1 MTGQVGWRES
11 SLWIGIHGDMLTNLK
26 TNHNNTSQKTFKAR
40 VRRPPPSLF
49 LSTPSLVK
57 ENLVQKW
64 IEGGGWGED

>member
-40 VRRPPPSLF
+40 VRRPPPSLPF
-49 LSTPSLVK
+49 HSESRKGKSSSKVDR
-57 ENLVQKW
+57 
-64 IEGGGWGED
+64 GGRGGAD